1 MSGKLAFLKRL
12 PAIAQMHYPC
22 LPALAESAS
31 RSSAPD
37 IQTKREFSETGYDGG
52 LSDSSLRIS
61 SPVMPAQ
68 LSLIVA
74 TERHLGIGIRNTLP
88 WRLPEDLAFF
98 KRTTT
103 GHTIIMGRKTFDSI
117 GRPLP
122 NRRNI
127 VITRNPDWHHE
138 GVETAR
144 SLQEAAG
151 LAGDGEAFVIGGAQI
166 YIESLPLA
174 STLIVTEIAADF
186 ECDAFFPAIDPA
198 LWVEVSREN
207 HHSEGAGLDYA
218 FVIYQ
223 RR

>member
-1 MSGKLAFLKRL
+1 M
-12 PAIAQMHYPC
+12 
-22 LPALAESAS
+22 
-31 RSSAPD
+31 
-37 IQTKREFSETGYDGG
+37 
-52 LSDSSLRIS
+52 
-61 SPVMPAQ
+61 PVT

-74 TERHLGIGIRNTLP
+74 TDRSNGIGINNALP

-98 KRTTT
+98 KRITS

-151 LAGDGEAFVIGGAQI
+151 LAGD
-166 YIESLPLA
+166 
-174 STLIVTEIAADF
+174 
-186 ECDAFFPAIDPA
+186 
-198 LWVEVSREN
+198 
-207 HHSEGAGLDYA
+207 
-218 FVIYQ
+218 
-223 RR
+223 